1 MFELL
6 IRNKFKIISQYL
18 ECLGIGQCP
27 PPPDREPGSHY
38 TTLLPD
44 SPRFSPILPNSP
56 QFSTILQ
63 CPVDCF
69 RIGLQS
75 LTGSLDLILFSIVA
89 QVKLARLLTGRLA
102 LITPPCSQ
110 IPSIPS
116 PSPSS
121 SSSSSRY
128 FPSTF
133 SFLSIWHFPSHQNFL
148 SLSFLAFFF
157 LLLMI
162 QLPKLP
168 LLSFCLSF
176 LICSLPC
183 SNEGCRC

>member
-1 MFELL
+1 MLGDWPMSSTSWQGAW
-6 IRNKFKIISQYL
+6 ISL
-18 ECLGIGQCP
+18 HHLAP
-27 PPPDREPGSHY
+27 W
-38 TTLLPD
+38 
-44 SPRFSPILPNSP
+44 FSPILPNSP

-63 CPVDCF
+63 CPVDWLG
-69 RIGLQS
+69 IGLLS

-89 QVKLARLLTGRLA
+89 QVKLARLLTGSLA

-121 SSSSSRY
+121 SSSRY
-128 FPSTF
+128 YPSTF